1 MTKVMSIL
9 GSPRKKG
16 TSARIAKAF
25 TDTAESLGAEVEK
38 YYLNGMNYKGCQGCE
53 QCHSKLDH
61 CILKDDLK
69 NVLDGMHSA
78 DIILFSTPVYYG
90 DTSGQFKQFFDR
102 TWSHVNYNPQAD
114 PIASSRLPK
123 GKTALFILSQG
134 DVAQKHQ
141 DIIDRYKPFFDLYG
155 FDLKI
160 IRATGLFSG
169 EPDADVSSA
178 QNEAVDYAKSLF
190 NN

>member
-1 MTKVMSIL
+1 MTKVLSIL

-16 TSARIAKAF
+16 TSARIAKSF
-25 TDTAESLGAEVEK
+25 TDTVENLGAEVEE

-61 CILKDDLK
+61 CVLKDDLK

-102 TWSHVNYNPQAD
+102 TWSLVNYDPQAD

-123 GKTALFILSQG
+123 GKTAIFILSQG
-134 DVAQKHQ
+134 DVAQRHQ
-141 DIIDRYKPFFDLYG
+141 DIIVRYKPFFDLYG

-169 EPDADVSSA
+169 EPDADVSLA
-178 QNEAVDYAKSLF
+178 QNEAINYSKSLIK
-190 NN
+190 N